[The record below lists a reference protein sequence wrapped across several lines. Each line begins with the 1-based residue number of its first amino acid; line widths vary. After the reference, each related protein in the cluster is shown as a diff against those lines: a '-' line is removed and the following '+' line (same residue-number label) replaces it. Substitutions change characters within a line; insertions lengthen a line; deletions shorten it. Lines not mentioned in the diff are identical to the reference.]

1 MNISEFSACVS
12 ELYTHMDEELAD
24 ASEYINC
31 AYKHQKDNKT
41 LADTYYKLAKAETE
55 HYQILSAVAETSF
68 TEMQL
73 DSSAVESLNQWIKS
87 TFNDKLTKIMHKI
100 NQYK

>member
-1 MNISEFSACVS
+1 MNIDVTSVCVS

-24 ASEYINC
+24 ASEYIKC
-31 AYKHQKDNKT
+31 AYKHQKDNKS
-41 LADTYYKLAKAETE
+41 LADTYYKLAKAEIE

-68 TEMQL
+68 AEMKL
-73 DSSAVESLNQWIKS
+73 SDSAVESLNQWIKS
-87 TFNDKLTKIMHKI
+87 TFSDKLTKITHKI